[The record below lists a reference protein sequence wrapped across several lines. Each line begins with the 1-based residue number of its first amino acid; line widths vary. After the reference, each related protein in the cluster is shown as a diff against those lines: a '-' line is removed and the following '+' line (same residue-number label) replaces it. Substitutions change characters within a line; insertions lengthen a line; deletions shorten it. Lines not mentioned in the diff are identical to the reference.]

1 MKKNI
6 FQNDPPKLKRNAFL
20 TALLILIVLANTFVS
35 LIFLLNIVGVAD
47 GALRTMSMGMVIF
60 SFVVCVGNMAA
71 GFAIWNWHKWG
82 VLLYGIL
89 VISGF
94 VVTGIVTKDFSNFLS
109 LVGLIILVILIFPFW
124 KYMKK

>member
-6 FQNDPPKLKRNAFL
+6 LQNDPPKLKRNAFL
-20 TALLILIVLANTFVS
+20 TVLLILIILANTFVS

-60 SFVVCVGNMAA
+60 SFIICVGNMVA

-82 VLLYGIL
+82 VILYGIL
-89 VISGF
+89 VISGY
-94 VVTGIVTKDFSNFLS
+94 VVTGIVTKDFSNFYS

-124 KYMKK
+124 KYMKL